1 MQWAGKH
8 DRVRGRRWSRLAWA
22 STLTLNGRLTV
33 SLATIQQRLA
43 SAASAALCDTPLS
56 WSPVGGG
63 DAPRNAANAPAK
75 AAKKKKKPE
84 CKHAWFKVRVSRG
97 GKSIQRIC
105 KGVFC
110 WETLNVDKKLLRFVF
125 TRKLHRAPL
134 KVGSFIFNNRT
145 DNASLLFIV
154 PSSRRI

>member
-8 DRVRGRRWSRLAWA
+8 DHVRGQRWSRLAWA

-33 SLATIQQRLA
+33 SLATIQHRLA

-75 AAKKKKKPE
+75 AAKKKKKKKPE
-84 CKHAWFKVRVSRG
+84 CKHAWFKMCVSRG

-110 WETLNVDKKLLRFVF
+110 WETLHVDKKLLRFVF

-134 KVGSFIFNNRT
+134 KENRT
-145 DNASLLFIV
+145 DNASLLFTV
-154 PSSRRI
+154 PSSSRI